1 MKVLLP
7 RAAAVLLALGFAC
20 ASSAQSVPRAEDM
33 RRVEQLVATLAQEAA
48 TLCPLSDPGDQ
59 DALDRCRMALFK
71 DSFFK
76 RSLARIVLWG
86 RPSPVA
92 AARLKDTTLTQFGA
106 EVLSGLYLPLF
117 MFNGRYRVEYDATE
131 ARYRA
136 RLEGVFRNNLM
147 PGQYPYPFWHD
158 AKKWNDYQRA
168 NGITFWID
176 PHTSKIVVGQFSRQ
190 EGADPRLN
198 TVSRIP
204 PAFDGKWMWVD
215 DKGEP
220 QPKPALFAG
229 LFRPDNPYLDK
240 LQTTYKDLALAMRN
254 GTCNSCHVPDN
265 PEKMK
270 RLVLLQTPAH
280 AAGEI
285 KRVMAAVRENRMP
298 LDDIG
303 IEKELDPET
312 KASLLKFGAA
322 FESTVNA
329 AYAWERGN

>member
-1 MKVLLP
+1 MRVSL
-7 RAAAVLLALGFAC
+7 ANVAAVLMLLAVSG
-20 ASSAQSVPRAEDM
+20 ASTAQSVPRAEDT

-59 DALDRCRMALFK
+59 DALDRCRLALFK
-71 DSFFK
+71 NSFFK

-86 RPSPVA
+86 RPSPVPA
-92 AARLKDTTLTQFGA
+92 GRLKDTTLTQFGA

-158 AKKWNDYQRA
+158 AKKWSDYQRA
-168 NGITFWID
+168 NGITLWID
-176 PHTSKIVVGQFSRQ
+176 PYTSKIVVGQFSRQ

-198 TVSRIP
+198 TASRVP
-204 PAFDGKWMWVD
+204 PAFDGRWMWVD

-220 QPKPALFAG
+220 QPKPALFVG
-229 LFRPDNPYLDK
+229 LFRADNPYLDQ

-254 GTCNSCHVPDN
+254 GTCNTCHVPDN
-265 PEKMK
+265 PDKMK
-270 RLVLLQTPAH
+270 RPVLLQTPAH
-280 AAGEI
+280 AAAEI
-285 KRVMAAVRENRMP
+285 SRVMAAVGSNRMP
-298 LDDIG
+298 RDEIG
-303 IEKELDPET
+303 LEKELDAGT
-312 KASLLKFGAA
+312 RAVLLKYGAA
-322 FESTVNA
+322 FESTVKA
-329 AYAWERGN
+329 AYAWE

>member
-1 MKVLLP
+1 VRSLLRCAPVL
-7 RAAAVLLALGFAC
+7 VVLALAGAG
-20 ASSAQSVPRAEDM
+20 AAQSVPPAEDV
-33 RRVEQLVATLAQEAA
+33 RRMERLVATIAQEAA

-59 DALDRCRMALFK
+59 GALDRCRVALFK
-71 DSFFK
+71 DSYFK

-92 AARLKDTTLTQFGA
+92 GARLKDTQLTQFGA
-106 EVLSGLYLPLF
+106 EVLSGLYLPMF
-117 MFNGRYRVEYDATE
+117 MFNGRYQVTYDTTE

-158 AKKWNDYQRA
+158 AKKWSDYERA
-168 NGITFWID
+168 NGITVWID
-176 PHTSKIVVGQFSRQ
+176 PYASKIVVGQFSRQ

-198 TVSRIP
+198 TASRIP

-220 QPKPALFAG
+220 QPKPALFVG
-229 LFRPDNPYLDK
+229 LFRADNPYLDQ

-254 GTCNSCHVPDN
+254 GTCNNCHVPDN
-265 PEKMK
+265 PDKMK

-280 AAGEI
+280 AAAEI
-285 KRVMAAVRENRMP
+285 SRVMAAVGSNRMP
-298 LDDIG
+298 RDEIG
-303 IEKELDPET
+303 LEKELDAGT
-312 KASLLKFGAA
+312 RAVLLKYGAA
-322 FESTVNA
+322 FESTVKA
-329 AYAWERGN
+329 AYAWERGD